1 MIRLRNSLSKRNF
14 YGNLFIGSIVWII
27 AIIVYLIP
35 FYYIIVNSIKNLEES
50 TVLSLKLPS
59 EIVLNNF
66 IVAFVEGNMLRGL
79 LNSLFIVSFSVITII
94 ICSALAAFYIQRS
107 KTKFANFLY
116 YFFVAGIAL
125 PISVITTFALLQKI
139 HLLNTLVGAS
149 AIYIAIRMPFI
160 IFIYVGFLK
169 TVPKELDEAAIMDG
183 CSQLGMFT
191 KVIIPLLKTV
201 TVTSIIISAQFVW
214 NNFDVILFFI
224 QSYKKFTLPLAI
236 YNFAGLYH
244 TRWNLI
250 FAGSII
256 TVLPVLL
263 IYILGQ
269 RYIIAGLTS
278 GAVKG

>member
-1 MIRLRNSLSKRNF
+1 MKISKSISKKKKYENI
-14 YGNLFIGSIVWII
+14 LIGVFVWSIAVII
-27 AIIVYLIP
+27 YLVP
-35 FYYIIVNSIKNLEES
+35 FYYIIINSIKNLKES

-59 EIVLNNF
+59 EIVINNF
-66 IVAFVEGNMLRGL
+66 VVAFIEGDMLRGL
-79 LNSLFIVSFSVITII
+79 MNSVIIVAISVSSII

-125 PISVITTFALLQKI
+125 PISIITTFALLQNI
-139 HLLNTLVGAS
+139 GLLNTLIGAS
-149 AIYIAIRMPFI
+149 AVYIAIRMPFI

-169 TVPKELDEAAIMDG
+169 TVPRELDEAAIIDG
-183 CSQLGMFT
+183 CSQLGIFVR
-191 KVIIPLLKTV
+191 VIIPLLSTV
-201 TVTSIIISAQFVW
+201 TVTSIIISSQFVW

-224 QSYKKFTLPLAI
+224 QSYDKFTLPLAI
-236 YNFAGLYH
+236 YNFAGMYH
-244 TRWNLI
+244 TQWNLI

>member
-1 MIRLRNSLSKRNF
+1 MTMFKNSLSKQKKYSNF
-14 YGNLFIGSIVWII
+14 LVAAFVWLIALII
-27 AIIVYLIP
+27 YLVP
-35 FYYIIVNSIKNLEES
+35 FYYIIINSVKNLEES
-50 TVLSLKLPS
+50 TVLSLELPS
-59 EIVLNNF
+59 EIVLKNF
-66 IVAFVEGNMLRGL
+66 SIAFSEGNMLRGL
-79 LNSLFIVSFSVITII
+79 LNSIFIVSFSVIIII

-107 KTKFANFLY
+107 KNKLANFLY

-125 PISVITTFALLQKI
+125 PISVITTFTLLQKI
-139 HLLNTLVGAS
+139 HLLNTIIGAS

-183 CSQLGMFT
+183 CSQLGMFL
-191 KVIIPLLKTV
+191 KVIVPLLKTV

-224 QSYKKFTLPLAI
+224 QSSKKFTLPLSI

-256 TVLPVLL
+256 TILPVLL
-263 IYILGQ
+263 IYIIGQ